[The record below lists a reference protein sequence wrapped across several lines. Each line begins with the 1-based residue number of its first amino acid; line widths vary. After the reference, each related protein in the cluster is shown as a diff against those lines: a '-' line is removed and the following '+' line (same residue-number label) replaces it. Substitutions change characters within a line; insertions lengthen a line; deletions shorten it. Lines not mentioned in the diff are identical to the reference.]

1 MNTDERRWG
10 GAERAGTALL
20 LQSWASPVLSPNIAR
35 DQCNIRP
42 LGFDANDLRRSCS
55 GLTLSEMRKHRV
67 ETSASVRSLA
77 EVLILQAV
85 RCSWNKQVSC
95 QSSSSRVLR
104 TLARHPPRVLPLWGS
119 GGPRKRRRA
128 AWPHRERNAPGRSCC
143 AYGRPGSPGH
153 AEAEQLRLPA
163 PICVHLRA
171 SAAKYPSFPVAA
183 LGQRP
188 FDHAHGPER
197 AKRVEGLQPSA
208 LSPQPSA
215 FSLQSVACRP

>member
-1 MNTDERRWG
+1 MHTDGKADGEG
-10 GAERAGTALL
+10 GTALL
-20 LQSWASPVLSPNIAR
+20 LQPWASPVLSPNIAR

-104 TLARHPPRVLPLWGS
+104 TLRGRDRAASPLAPCALGLEPHRREAAARP
-119 GGPRKRRRA
+119 RRA
-128 AWPHRERNAPGRSCC
+128 RDAPEGRCY
-143 AYGRPGSPGH
+143 AYRTASSL
-153 AEAEQLRLPA
+153 AAVEAKQLRLRLPI
-163 PICVHLRA
+163 PICVHLCA
-171 SAAKYPSFPVAA
+171 SVCICVHLCA
-183 LGQRP
+183 
-188 FDHAHGPER
+188 
-197 AKRVEGLQPSA
+197 
-208 LSPQPSA
+208 
-215 FSLQSVACRP
+215 SVCICVHLCASVCICG